1 MHLGVCE
8 CIQGGFWELCFL
20 FSFDF
25 SFHSLG
31 FLGSFQSRLFSIQFK
46 GVLYLMPFLVKMNQI
61 SPFLLEL
68 FFDCVLCLLCVGDS
82 FLLFERSVYLHVGL
96 TLPDIPMEMHNCL
109 GVENVSRESGYCGC
123 SQWIQA

>member
-1 MHLGVCE
+1 MHTD
-8 CIQGGFWELCFL
+8 GFGSCVF
-20 FSFDF
+20 FSSLHLIFF
-25 SFHSLG
+25 SWFVHSLG
-31 FLGSFQSRLFSIQFK
+31 FLGSFQSRLFSIQGP
-46 GVLYLMPFLVKMNQI
+46 GVLYLMPFLVKTNQI

-68 FFDCVLCLLCVGDS
+68 FFDCVLRLLCVDDS
-82 FLLFERSVYLHVGL
+82 FLRFERSVYLHVGL